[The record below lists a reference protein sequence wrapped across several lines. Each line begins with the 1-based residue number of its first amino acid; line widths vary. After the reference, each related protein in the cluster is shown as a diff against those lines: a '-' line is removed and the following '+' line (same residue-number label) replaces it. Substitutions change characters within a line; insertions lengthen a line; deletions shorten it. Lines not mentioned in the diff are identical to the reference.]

1 MTIKDE
7 ILEKLRKGAP
17 ITEIRREYRSIGL
30 LYEAIRE
37 YLPEAEKIVEEIQ
50 TKLGKLETDLAGTE
64 AELERV
70 SREEEK
76 ISGEVQELAQTKE
89 KLKETVARKTA
100 KLDSLN
106 AGIEELQV
114 KGFTAEIM
122 SEITAIESRSG
133 PDLLSEIE
141 TVEKH
146 KQIKRAISKLEQ
158 LKTALEGDVR
168 NLSRKK
174 EKLEKR
180 LRSERNRLDQLKIE
194 TATFREAVATVG
206 SFYTD
211 GYSTED
217 LKSLKHGLG
226 TLGIKGD
233 PLLSITRVVTGLSK
247 YKNLVALEDK
257 VRARRKELETLKR
270 AITDAKSELKVKG
283 QLIKAFGQVKDAG
296 VKAIVGAAEHAK
308 AEIADTAGMSE
319 KHTMALLSK
328 FDVHVRSTLDG
339 LKTELGE
346 WGELKEQEGQ
356 LREILRP
363 AQVLLGI
370 LKSPEYLRQLPL
382 TFVFQLFDRLRLY
395 LEMNLKDVTIKPSQ
409 DIWKKDANL
418 NFILSYRLPVLL
430 EFVCEGLREIMT
442 QQSMKE

>member
-7 ILEKLRKGAP
+7 ILEELRKGTP
-17 ITEIRREYRSIGL
+17 LSEISRKFRSQSRK
-30 LYEAIRE
+30 YEAIRE
-37 YLPEAEKIVEEIQ
+37 YLEEAEKIVEEMQKI
-50 TKLGKLETDLAGTE
+50 KTDLLE
-64 AELERV
+64 RKVELERSNHEKAEI
-70 SREEEK
+70 SREIQ
-76 ISGEVQELAQTKE
+76 ISIQAKE
-89 KLKETVARKTA
+89 KLDEEVIRKTGEL
-100 KLDSLN
+100 KRLKTD
-106 AGIEELQV
+106 IRELQERGV
-114 KGFTAEIM
+114 TPEILSKIM
-122 SEITAIESRSG
+122 AIEIRSG
-133 PDLLSEIE
+133 PGLLRQIK
-141 TVEKH
+141 TVERL
-146 KQIKRAISKLEQ
+146 KQTKRQVSNLKKSKVSLEE
-158 LKTALEGDVR
+158 TIR
-168 NLSRKK
+168 NLGAKK
-174 EKLEKR
+174 EELEKK
-180 LRSERNRLDQLKIE
+180 LRSERNQLDQLKIE

-247 YKNLVALEDK
+247 YKNLVALENK
-257 VRARRKELETLKR
+257 IRTRQKELETLKR
-270 AITDAKSELKVKG
+270 AITDEKSLLKVKG
-283 QLIKAFGQVKDAG
+283 QLIKAFGQVKDTG
-296 VKAIVGAAEHAK
+296 VKAILRAAEHAK